1 MEKINFRGLES
12 IKENGFVG
20 FVSFEKLFDSTV
32 LPRDGGGVYM
42 ILRLSE
48 DMPTFVEVGSGGV
61 HKGKNPN
68 VLIDEL
74 QANWVVGAK
83 VVYIGKGNNVRK
95 RLKQYQRFGKG
106 QNVGH
111 YGGRLI
117 WQIKDAMNDLVVCW
131 KKVDD
136 EVDPEVYEREL
147 INEFI
152 NQNGA
157 MPFANLR

>member
-1 MEKINFRGLES
+1 MGKINFRSVES

-20 FVSFEKLFDSTV
+20 VVSFEKLFDSAV

-48 DMPTFVEVGSGGV
+48 DMPTFVEVGSGGF

-106 QNVGH
+106 KKVGN

-117 WQIKDAMNDLVVCW
+117 WQIKDAMNDLVECW
-131 KKVDD
+131 
-136 EVDPEVYEREL
+136 
-147 INEFI
+147 
-152 NQNGA
+152 
-157 MPFANLR
+157 